1 MSAVCSAS
9 GVPHGDCGKWV
20 YSSTAS
26 KNAKGS
32 GSDKLLFPSHMTD
45 ARVRSRDRYRMIP
58 ILLVQ
63 STFALPLCD
72 RKPRALRRTFCPFSN
87 ILSADFPTP
96 LCSYR
101 TLALPERAALAHR
114 ALNICKGRN
123 GSRRFDCVRFDWATL
138 LAISPASYTAAARGS
153 PGVASKGQICRQQ
166 KAPGVLS
173 TGSFCRDREYIRRV
187 HHEQLS
193 KSILCRVWQR
203 CAFTVIMLE
212 RAASN
217 ISNPRTQGNSIDALN
232 LAAFSTAIGRG
243 EHVRRAAENC

>member
-1 MSAVCSAS
+1 MRASAAKRRMSAACSAS

-20 YSSTAS
+20 YSSTTS

-32 GSDKLLFPSHMTD
+32 GSDKLLFPSHITD
-45 ARVRSRDRYRMIP
+45 ARIRSRDRYRMIP

-123 GSRRFDCVRFDWATL
+123 GSRRFDCVRFDWLTL

-153 PGVASKGQICRQQ
+153 PGVAFQGSNMRTTKGWCSEQRE
-166 KAPGVLS
+166 PLS
-173 TGSFCRDREYIRRV
+173 
-187 HHEQLS
+187 
-193 KSILCRVWQR
+193 
-203 CAFTVIMLE
+203 
-212 RAASN
+212 
-217 ISNPRTQGNSIDALN
+217 
-232 LAAFSTAIGRG
+232 
-243 EHVRRAAENC
+243 